1 MFSAT
6 LIGYPLPL
14 YCYLYLLS
22 KLLFLGKMN
31 LKQKETMPPVPRQ
44 NKKTAK
50 RKNRNLMSFE
60 RKI

>member
-44 NKKTAK
+44 NKKK
-50 RKNRNLMSFE
+50 LQKE
-60 RKI
+60 RIVT

>member
-22 KLLFLGKMN
+22 MLLFLGKMN
-31 LKQKETMPPVPRQ
+31 LKNETMPPALPPKQ
-44 NKKTAK
+44 KKLQK
-50 RKNRNLMSFE
+50 E
-60 RKI
+60 RIVT

>member
-31 LKQKETMPPVPRQ
+31 LKRNNAPCSPQ
-44 NKKTAK
+44 NKKKTAK